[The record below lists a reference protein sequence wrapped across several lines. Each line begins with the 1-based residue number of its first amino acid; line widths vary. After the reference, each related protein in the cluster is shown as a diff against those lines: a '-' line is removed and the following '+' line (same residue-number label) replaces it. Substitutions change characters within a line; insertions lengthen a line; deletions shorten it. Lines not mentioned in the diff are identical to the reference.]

1 MKKADIII
9 LAIVA
14 VFALST
20 FAAPFF
26 KLHKYEKKI
35 ERLEAN
41 EKALLSYC
49 ETYKVSDSLSAAK
62 VNELQLSLKQAQTY
76 NAEYIN
82 TINKLKLDKKGL
94 QSIIASSTETSRD
107 LVARLKD
114 SVRIDTIIKDTAYI
128 KHFTFN
134 DPWTTAKGVV
144 WPDSIHL
151 NIQSRD
157 SLLATISVER
167 KKFLFIKLPIKLF
180 GFKQKGLT
188 IISKNPH
195 TSISHIDF
203 ITVVN

>member
-1 MKKADIII
+1 MKKVESI
-9 LAIVA
+9 LIYVVALFAI
-14 VFALST
+14 ST
-20 FAAPFF
+20 FTAPFF
-26 KLHKYEKKI
+26 KLYKYEKKI

-41 EKALLSYC
+41 EKALLSSC

-62 VNELQLSLKQAQTY
+62 VNELQLSLKQVQAY
-76 NAEYIN
+76 NAEYLK
-82 TINKLKLDKKGL
+82 TIEQLKLDKKGL
-94 QSIIASSTETSRD
+94 QAIIASASETSRK
-107 LVARLKD
+107 LTAQLKD
-114 SVRIDTIIKDTAYI
+114 SIRIDTIIRDTTYV

-134 DPWTTAKGVV
+134 DTWTTAKGVV

-188 IISKNPH
+188 IVSKNPH
-195 TSISHIDF
+195 TSINHVDF